1 MPTPRVTSWTPL
13 PAWDPAAKSPA
24 LDYFAKVHIPRLV
37 DPSGYE
43 SRRYGRAPAPVS
55 AWVTLGGRPI
65 PANACVPE
73 RMKPHIGP
81 ALPDMS
87 PKQRA
92 QYLERQWARLARAG
106 KRCQYHAGLTRA
118 EREDVTDA

>member
-1 MPTPRVTSWTPL
+1 MPTPRVSSHATL
-13 PAWDPAAKSPA
+13 PGFNRGAKSPA
-24 LDYFAKVHIPRLV
+24 LDYFAGAHIPRLV
-37 DPSGYE
+37 DTTGYE
-43 SRRYGRAPAPVS
+43 SRRYGRAPSPVS

-73 RMKPHIGP
+73 RMKLHTGP
-81 ALPDMS
+81 ALPDMT

-106 KRCQYHAGLTRA
+106 KQCKYHAGLTRT
-118 EREDVTDA
+118 EREEVTDA